1 MREKKLGQR
10 ATYEKVRDMVLD
22 KMSGDLHEILRKP
35 MNSVTV
41 SSATVGDPW
50 NRMFYIRGQ
59 DASGVLVKIE
69 PVGVAGCRDGL
80 NIYGRSRAVELLA
93 SAGFIKQKE
102 VEMFNAELHKEDA
115 DTDLRSE
122 LALLEVLAKKHG
134 YTRQKA

>member
-41 SSATVGDPW
+41 SATVGDLW

-102 VEMFNAELHKEDA
+102 VEMFNAELHKEAADA
-115 DTDLRSE
+115 DLRSE